1 MNETLIDLKKI
12 VNVTKDN
19 DIKDPGLL
27 KPVISAINGVL
38 VKNTNIEIK
47 GADNKQIV
55 IEVSYHT
62 RQKMQHVVNDRE
74 MCSVLAKLLID
85 VYANFNRINNIIRD
99 YNTIKMAN
107 HE

>member
-1 MNETLIDLKKI
+1 MNETLVDLKKM
-12 VNVTKDN
+12 VDVTRDK

-27 KPVISAINGVL
+27 RPVIGVINDVL

-47 GADNKQIV
+47 GADNNQIV

-62 RQKMQHVVNDRE
+62 RQKMQHVINDKE
-74 MCSVLAKLLID
+74 MCTVLAKLLID
-85 VYANFNRINNIIRD
+85 VYAKFNRINNIIND
-99 YNTIKMAN
+99 YNKTKC

>member
-1 MNETLIDLKKI
+1 MNETLVDLKKM
-12 VNVTKDN
+12 VDVTRDK

-27 KPVISAINGVL
+27 RPVIGAINDVL

-47 GADNKQIV
+47 GADNNQIV

-62 RQKMQHVVNDRE
+62 RQKMQHVINDKE
-74 MCSVLAKLLID
+74 MCTALAKLLID
-85 VYANFNRINNIIRD
+85 VYAKFNRISNIIND
-99 YNTIKMAN
+99 YNKTKC

>member
-12 VNVTKDN
+12 VDVTRDK

-27 KPVISAINGVL
+27 RPVIGAINDVL

-47 GADNKQIV
+47 GADNNQIV
-55 IEVSYHT
+55 IEVSCHT
-62 RQKMQHVVNDRE
+62 RQKMQHVINDKE
-74 MCSVLAKLLID
+74 MCTVLAKLLID
-85 VYANFNRINNIIRD
+85 VYAKFNRISNIISD
-99 YNTIKMAN
+99 YNKTKC

>member
-12 VNVTKDN
+12 VDVTRDK

-27 KPVISAINGVL
+27 RPVIGAINDIL

-62 RQKMQHVVNDRE
+62 RQKMQHVINDKE
-74 MCSVLAKLLID
+74 MCTVLAKLLID
-85 VYANFNRINNIIRD
+85 IYAKFNRINNIIND
-99 YNTIKMAN
+99 YNKTKC

>member
-12 VNVTKDN
+12 VDVTRDK

-27 KPVISAINGVL
+27 RPVIGAINDVL

-47 GADNKQIV
+47 GADNNQIV
-55 IEVSYHT
+55 IEVSYHM
-62 RQKMQHVVNDRE
+62 RQKMQHVINDKE
-74 MCSVLAKLLID
+74 MCTVLAKLLID
-85 VYANFNRINNIIRD
+85 VCAKFNRISNIIND
-99 YNTIKMAN
+99 YNKTKC

>member
-1 MNETLIDLKKI
+1 MNETLVDLKKM
-12 VNVTKDN
+12 VDVTRDK

-27 KPVISAINGVL
+27 RPVIGAINDVL

-47 GADNKQIV
+47 GANNKQIV

-62 RQKMQHVVNDRE
+62 RQKMQHVINDKE
-74 MCSVLAKLLID
+74 MCTVLAKLLID
-85 VYANFNRINNIIRD
+85 VYAKFNRISNIISD
-99 YNTIKMAN
+99 YNKTKC

>member
-12 VNVTKDN
+12 VDVTKDN

-27 KPVISAINGVL
+27 KPVIGAINDVL

-62 RQKMQHVVNDRE
+62 RQKMQHVINDKE
-74 MCSVLAKLLID
+74 MCTVLAKLLID
-85 VYANFNRINNIIRD
+85 VYAKFNRISNIIND
-99 YNTIKMAN
+99 YNKTKC

>member
-1 MNETLIDLKKI
+1 MNETLINLKKI

-27 KPVISAINGVL
+27 KPVIDAINDVL
-38 VKNTNIEIK
+38 IKNTNIEIK
-47 GADNKQIV
+47 GAGSKQIV

-62 RQKMQHVVNDRE
+62 RQKIQHVINDDE
-74 MCSVLAKLLID
+74 MCSILAKLLMD
-85 VYANFNRINNIIRD
+85 VYAKLNRIDNIIRD

>member
-12 VNVTKDN
+12 VDVIRDK

-27 KPVISAINGVL
+27 RPVIGAINDVL

-47 GADNKQIV
+47 GADNNQIV

-62 RQKMQHVVNDRE
+62 RQKMQHVINDKE
-74 MCSVLAKLLID
+74 MCTVLAKLLID
-85 VYANFNRINNIIRD
+85 VYAKFNRISNIIND
-99 YNTIKMAN
+99 YNKTKC

>member
-1 MNETLIDLKKI
+1 MNETLVDLKKM
-12 VNVTKDN
+12 VDVTRDK

-27 KPVISAINGVL
+27 RPVIGAINDVL

-47 GADNKQIV
+47 GADNNQIV

-62 RQKMQHVVNDRE
+62 RQKMQHVINDKE
-74 MCSVLAKLLID
+74 MCPVLAKLLID
-85 VYANFNRINNIIRD
+85 VYAKFNRISNIIND
-99 YNTIKMAN
+99 YNKTKC

>member
-1 MNETLIDLKKI
+1 MNETLIDLKKM
-12 VNVTKDN
+12 VDVTRDK

-27 KPVISAINGVL
+27 KPVIGAINDVL

-47 GADNKQIV
+47 GADNNQIV

-62 RQKMQHVVNDRE
+62 RQKMQYVINDKE
-74 MCSVLAKLLID
+74 MCTVLAKLLID
-85 VYANFNRINNIIRD
+85 VYAKFNRISNIISD
-99 YNTIKMAN
+99 YNKTKC

>member
-1 MNETLIDLKKI
+1 MNETLVDLKKI
-12 VNVTKDN
+12 VDVTRDK

-27 KPVISAINGVL
+27 RPVIGAINDVL

-62 RQKMQHVVNDRE
+62 RQKMQHVINDKE
-74 MCSVLAKLLID
+74 MCTVLAKLLID
-85 VYANFNRINNIIRD
+85 VYAKFNRISNIIND
-99 YNTIKMAN
+99 YNKTKC

>member
-1 MNETLIDLKKI
+1 MNETLIDVKKI
-12 VNVTKDN
+12 VDVTRDK

-27 KPVISAINGVL
+27 RPVIGAINDVL

-62 RQKMQHVVNDRE
+62 RQKMQHVINDKE
-74 MCSVLAKLLID
+74 MCTVLAKLLID
-85 VYANFNRINNIIRD
+85 VCAKFNRINNIIND
-99 YNTIKMAN
+99 YNKTKC

>member
-1 MNETLIDLKKI
+1 MNETLVDLKKI
-12 VNVTKDN
+12 VDVTRDK

-27 KPVISAINGVL
+27 RPVIGAINDVL

-55 IEVSYHT
+55 IEVNYHT
-62 RQKMQHVVNDRE
+62 RQKMQHVINDKE
-74 MCSVLAKLLID
+74 MCTVLAKLLID
-85 VYANFNRINNIIRD
+85 VYAKFNRISNIIND
-99 YNTIKMAN
+99 YNKTKC

>member
-12 VNVTKDN
+12 VDVTKNN

-27 KPVISAINGVL
+27 RPVIGAINDVL

-62 RQKMQHVVNDRE
+62 RQKMQHVINDKE
-74 MCSVLAKLLID
+74 MCTVLAKLLID
-85 VYANFNRINNIIRD
+85 VYAKFNRISNIIND
-99 YNTIKMAN
+99 YNKTKC

>member
-1 MNETLIDLKKI
+1 MNETLIDLKKL
-12 VNVTKDN
+12 VDVTKDK

-27 KPVISAINGVL
+27 RPVIGAINDVL

-47 GADNKQIV
+47 GADNNQIV

-62 RQKMQHVVNDRE
+62 RQKMQHVINDKE
-74 MCSVLAKLLID
+74 MCTVLAKLLID
-85 VYANFNRINNIIRD
+85 VYAKFNRISNIIND
-99 YNTIKMAN
+99 YNKTKC

>member
-1 MNETLIDLKKI
+1 MNETLVDLKKI
-12 VNVTKDN
+12 VDVTRDK

-27 KPVISAINGVL
+27 RPVIGAINDVL

-47 GADNKQIV
+47 GADNNQMV

-62 RQKMQHVVNDRE
+62 RQKMQHVINDKE
-74 MCSVLAKLLID
+74 MCTVLAKLLID
-85 VYANFNRINNIIRD
+85 VCAKFNRISNIIND
-99 YNTIKMAN
+99 YNKTKC

>member
-1 MNETLIDLKKI
+1 MNEALIDLKKI
-12 VNVTKDN
+12 VDVTRDK

-27 KPVISAINGVL
+27 RPVISAINDVL

-62 RQKMQHVVNDRE
+62 RQKMQHVINDKE
-74 MCSVLAKLLID
+74 MCTVLAKLLID
-85 VYANFNRINNIIRD
+85 VYAKFNRISNIISD
-99 YNTIKMAN
+99 YNKTKC

>member
-12 VNVTKDN
+12 VDVTRDK

-27 KPVISAINGVL
+27 RPVIGAINDVL

-62 RQKMQHVVNDRE
+62 RQKMQHVINDKE
-74 MCSVLAKLLID
+74 MCTVLAKLLID
-85 VYANFNRINNIIRD
+85 VCAKFNRISNIIND
-99 YNTIKMAN
+99 YNKTKC

>member
-1 MNETLIDLKKI
+1 MNETLIDLKKM
-12 VNVTKDN
+12 VDVTRDK

-27 KPVISAINGVL
+27 RPVIGAINDIL

-47 GADNKQIV
+47 GADNNQIV

-62 RQKMQHVVNDRE
+62 RQRMQHVINDKE
-74 MCSVLAKLLID
+74 MCTVLAKLLID
-85 VYANFNRINNIIRD
+85 VYAKFNRISNIIND
-99 YNTIKMAN
+99 YNKTKC

>member
-12 VNVTKDN
+12 VDVTRDK

-27 KPVISAINGVL
+27 RPVIGAINDVL

-62 RQKMQHVVNDRE
+62 RQKMQHVINDKE
-74 MCSVLAKLLID
+74 MCTVLAKLLID
-85 VYANFNRINNIIRD
+85 VYAKLNRISNIIND
-99 YNTIKMAN
+99 YNKTKC

>member
-12 VNVTKDN
+12 VDVTRDK

-27 KPVISAINGVL
+27 RPVIGVINDVL

-47 GADNKQIV
+47 GADNNQIV

-62 RQKMQHVVNDRE
+62 RQKMQHVINDKE
-74 MCSVLAKLLID
+74 MCTVLAKLLID
-85 VYANFNRINNIIRD
+85 VCAKFNRISNIISD
-99 YNTIKMAN
+99 YNKTKC

>member
-12 VNVTKDN
+12 VDVTRDK

-27 KPVISAINGVL
+27 RPVIGAINDVL

-62 RQKMQHVVNDRE
+62 RQKMQHVINDKE
-74 MCSVLAKLLID
+74 MCTVLAKLLID
-85 VYANFNRINNIIRD
+85 VYAKFNRISNIIGD
-99 YNTIKMAN
+99 YNKTKC

>member
-1 MNETLIDLKKI
+1 MNETFIDLKKL
-12 VNVTKDN
+12 VDVTKDK

-27 KPVISAINGVL
+27 TPAVTAINDVL
-38 VKNTNIEIK
+38 IKNMNIEIV

-55 IEVSYHT
+55 IRMSYNT
-62 RQKMQHVVNDRE
+62 RQKLQNVINDKE

-85 VYANFNRINNIIRD
+85 VYAKFNHISNIISH
-99 YNTIKMAN
+99 YNKTKC

>member
-12 VNVTKDN
+12 VDVTRDK

-27 KPVISAINGVL
+27 RPVIGAINDVL

-47 GADNKQIV
+47 GADNKRIV

-62 RQKMQHVVNDRE
+62 RQKMQHVINDKE
-74 MCSVLAKLLID
+74 MCTVLAKLLID
-85 VYANFNRINNIIRD
+85 VYAKFNRISNIIND
-99 YNTIKMAN
+99 YNKTKCY
-107 HE
+107 E

>member
-12 VNVTKDN
+12 VDVTRDK

-27 KPVISAINGVL
+27 RPVISAINDVL

-62 RQKMQHVVNDRE
+62 RQKMQHVINDKE
-74 MCSVLAKLLID
+74 MCTVLAKLLID
-85 VYANFNRINNIIRD
+85 VCAKFNRINNIISD
-99 YNTIKMAN
+99 YNKTKC

>member
-1 MNETLIDLKKI
+1 MNETLIDLKKM
-12 VNVTKDN
+12 VDVTRDK

-27 KPVISAINGVL
+27 RPVIGAINDVL

-47 GADNKQIV
+47 GANNNQIV

-62 RQKMQHVVNDRE
+62 RQKMQHVINDKE
-74 MCSVLAKLLID
+74 MCTVLAKLLID
-85 VYANFNRINNIIRD
+85 VYAKFNRISNIIND
-99 YNTIKMAN
+99 YNKTKC

>member
-1 MNETLIDLKKI
+1 MNETLVDLKKM
-12 VNVTKDN
+12 VDVTRDK

-27 KPVISAINGVL
+27 RPVIGAINDIL

-47 GADNKQIV
+47 GADNNQIV

-62 RQKMQHVVNDRE
+62 RQKMQHVINDKE
-74 MCSVLAKLLID
+74 MCTVLAKLLID
-85 VYANFNRINNIIRD
+85 VYAKFNRISNIIND
-99 YNTIKMAN
+99 YNKTKC

>member
-1 MNETLIDLKKI
+1 MNETLVDLKKMVDVI
-12 VNVTKDN
+12 RDK

-27 KPVISAINGVL
+27 RPVIGAINDVL

-47 GADNKQIV
+47 GANNNQIV

-62 RQKMQHVVNDRE
+62 RQKMQHVINDKE
-74 MCSVLAKLLID
+74 MCTVLAKLLID
-85 VYANFNRINNIIRD
+85 VYAKFNRISNIIND
-99 YNTIKMAN
+99 YNKTKC

>member
-1 MNETLIDLKKI
+1 MNETLVDVKKI
-12 VNVTKDN
+12 VDVTRNK

-27 KPVISAINGVL
+27 RPVIGAINDVL

-47 GADNKQIV
+47 GADNNQIV

-62 RQKMQHVVNDRE
+62 RQKMQHVINDKE
-74 MCSVLAKLLID
+74 MCTVLAKLLID
-85 VYANFNRINNIIRD
+85 VYAKFNRISNIIND
-99 YNTIKMAN
+99 YNKTKC

>member
-1 MNETLIDLKKI
+1 MNETLIDLKKM
-12 VNVTKDN
+12 VDVTRDK

-27 KPVISAINGVL
+27 RPVIGAINDVL

-47 GADNKQIV
+47 GADNNQIV

-62 RQKMQHVVNDRE
+62 RQKMQHVINDKE
-74 MCSVLAKLLID
+74 MCTVLAKLLID
-85 VYANFNRINNIIRD
+85 VYAKFNRISNIINN
-99 YNTIKMAN
+99 YNKTKC

>member
-1 MNETLIDLKKI
+1 MNETLIDVKKI
-12 VNVTKDN
+12 VDVTRDK

-27 KPVISAINGVL
+27 RPVIGAINDVL

-62 RQKMQHVVNDRE
+62 RQKMQHVINDKE
-74 MCSVLAKLLID
+74 MCTVLAKLLID
-85 VYANFNRINNIIRD
+85 VYAKFNRISNIISD
-99 YNTIKMAN
+99 YNKTKC

>member
-12 VNVTKDN
+12 VDVTKDN

-27 KPVISAINGVL
+27 RPVIGAINDVL

-47 GADNKQIV
+47 GADNNQIV

-62 RQKMQHVVNDRE
+62 RQKMQHVINDKE
-74 MCSVLAKLLID
+74 MCTVLAKLLID
-85 VYANFNRINNIIRD
+85 VYAKFNRISNIIND
-99 YNTIKMAN
+99 YNKTKC

>member
-1 MNETLIDLKKI
+1 MNETLVDLKKM
-12 VNVTKDN
+12 VDVTKDK

-27 KPVISAINGVL
+27 RPVIGAINDVL

-47 GADNKQIV
+47 GADNNQIV

-62 RQKMQHVVNDRE
+62 RQKMQHVINDKE
-74 MCSVLAKLLID
+74 MCTVLAKLLID
-85 VYANFNRINNIIRD
+85 VYAKFNRISNIIND
-99 YNTIKMAN
+99 YNKTKC

>member
-12 VNVTKDN
+12 VDVTRDN

-27 KPVISAINGVL
+27 RPVIGAINDVL

-62 RQKMQHVVNDRE
+62 RQKMQHVINDKE
-74 MCSVLAKLLID
+74 MCTVLAKLLID
-85 VYANFNRINNIIRD
+85 VYAKFNRISNIIND
-99 YNTIKMAN
+99 YNKTKC